1 MAPSDCI
8 DLSDTERTFLLQLAR
23 QSLHTGLQTGEPPAA
38 ALDGLA
44 KTLTTPR
51 GVFVTLTQ
59 QDKLRGCIGSMEA
72 SEPLVSSVAESAYNA
87 AFNDPRF
94 PPLKSQE
101 LDTTQV
107 EISVLSPLERM
118 SVHSRSALLSG
129 LRPALDGLLIRD
141 RHYHATFLPKVWEQL
156 PDPENFL
163 HHLLTKAGLPTTHWS
178 ATLQC
183 FRYQTVTFSEQSNMK
198 NA

>member
-8 DLSDTERTFLLQLAR
+8 DLSDTERKFLLQLAR
-23 QSLHTGLQTGEPPAA
+23 QSLHTGLQRGEPAA
-38 ALDGLA
+38 VVLDGLA

-59 QDKLRGCIGSMEA
+59 QGRLRGCIGSMEA
-72 SEPLVSSVAESAYNA
+72 SEPLAHSVAESAYSA
-87 AFNDPRF
+87 AFKDPRF
-94 PPLKSQE
+94 PQLQSQE

-118 SVHSRSALLSG
+118 SVQSRSDLLSS
-129 LRPALDGLLIRD
+129 LRPTLDGLFIQD
-141 RHYHATFLPKVWEQL
+141 RHYRSTFLPKVWEQL
-156 PDPENFL
+156 PDPDTFL
-163 HHLLTKAGLPTTHWS
+163 DQLLTKASLPTNHWS

-183 FRYQTVTFSEQSNMK
+183 FRYHTVTFGEQSKVLND
-198 NA
+198 